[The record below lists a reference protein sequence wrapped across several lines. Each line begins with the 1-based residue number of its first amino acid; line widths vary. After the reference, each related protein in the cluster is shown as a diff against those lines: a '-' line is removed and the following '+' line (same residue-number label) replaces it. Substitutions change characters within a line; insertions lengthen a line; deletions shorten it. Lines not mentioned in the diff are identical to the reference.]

1 MKRVT
6 TYILFLHPE
15 EQINVYLMYKCITF
29 PTVTIKKIFLNPSE
43 EKHVVHEGDSK
54 LSFGMPGGKKSA
66 ALPPVIAEIF
76 QSQLADHQ
84 TVISNLIK

>member
-1 MKRVT
+1 
-6 TYILFLHPE
+6 
-15 EQINVYLMYKCITF
+15 MYKCITF

-43 EKHVVHEGDSK
+43 EKPVVHEGDSK
-54 LSFGMPGGKKSA
+54 LSFGMPGEKNSA

-84 TVISNLIK
+84 TVISILIK